1 MAWAT
6 LYYRNV
12 PRSLAEWKSDKLA
25 CLIYISTTRLLAKL
39 TNIIF
44 CQQYICGDKNHFIE
58 WIDIVCLRSCFSFF
72 WFLDG
77 LEVCVFVTRAQQE
90 GRHHIC
96 CDQCDRMSRK
106 FFVNCE
112 IFSAN
117 NANYEKN
124 YTGSHKVL
132 TQKMCNEWTTQSGP
146 LRVVKFTHIAWVFL
160 KLSPNVC
167 EYWLNIHI
175 LRKHLCHFYA
185 KWVNI
190 GQIYTYCICLCAFK
204 RIYPNVKSNKKITE
218 TTQTAKF
225 TDFPLISCGNGP

>member
-146 LRVVKFTHIAWVFL
+146 LRVDHSEW
-160 KLSPNVC
+160 SNS
-167 EYWLNIHI
+167 HI
-175 LRKHLCHFYA
+175 LRESSWSFHPMC
-185 KWVNI
+185 VSI
-190 GQIYTYCICLCAFK
+190 GWIYTYCGSICATF
-204 RIYPNVKSNKKITE
+204 
-218 TTQTAKF
+218 TQ
-225 TDFPLISCGNGP
+225 SE

>member
-1 MAWAT
+1 MAWVA

-96 CDQCDRMSRK
+96 CDQCGRMSRK

-132 TQKMCNEWTTQSGP
+132 TQKMCNEWTTESGQIHTYCVS
-146 LRVVKFTHIAWVFL
+146 LFEAFTQCVWVLVEYTHIAEAFVPL
-160 KLSPNVC
+160 LRKVSK
-167 EYWLNIHI
+167 YWSNLHI
-175 LRKHLCHFYA
+175 LYMSLCILE
-185 KWVNI
+185 N
-190 GQIYTYCICLCAFK
+190 L
-204 RIYPNVKSNKKITE
+204 P
-218 TTQTAKF
+218 
-225 TDFPLISCGNGP
+225 